1 VVGWLGAGDGGSL
14 LPDDPEGAGTELG
27 ELDGCQALFDNQSV
41 FSLNYGTDSITEAE
55 CPIGGSTAAP
65 PRRAKPKTP
74 AGSTGSS
81 KQTAAGT
88 VSAGDSC
95 RSRLTD
101 GTAITL
107 KVTEGEVNC
116 AGAAA
121 LLNKWLRRAP
131 NEGTGSGGDLK
142 LYGWECVGAPAA
154 QSPRIGSC
162 RRAGANAVEFNA
174 RR

>member
-1 VVGWLGAGDGGSL
+1 MPDWRVYGGA
-14 LPDDPEGAGTELG
+14 
-27 ELDGCQALFDNQSV
+27 
-41 FSLNYGTDSITEAE
+41 
-55 CPIGGSTAAP
+55 

-121 LLNKWLRRAP
+121 LLNEWLRRAP